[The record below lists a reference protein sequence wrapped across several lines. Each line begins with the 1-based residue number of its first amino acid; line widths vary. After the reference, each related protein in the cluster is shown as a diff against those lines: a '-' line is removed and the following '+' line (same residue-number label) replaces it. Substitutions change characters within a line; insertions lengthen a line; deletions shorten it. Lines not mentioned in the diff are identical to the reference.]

1 MQINVN
7 FIDYGG
13 TMQERRKQPRKNLMS
28 YTQVFDLYGGY
39 LLGYL
44 GDLNLLG
51 VMVIGDKN
59 IEINTKLTL
68 AIELPELKGITATRM
83 TIPARVAWCEQD
95 ISPEYFNIGF
105 EFQELQEAQA
115 KIISAIMEGYEFR
128 RDIPKYNT
136 KPPPS

>member
-1 MQINVN
+1 
-7 FIDYGG
+7 
-13 TMQERRKQPRKNLMS
+13 MQERRKQPRKNLMS

-105 EFQELQEAQA
+105 EFQELQDAQA

-136 KPPPS
+136 KPPAG

>member
-1 MQINVN
+1 
-7 FIDYGG
+7 
-13 TMQERRKQPRKNLMS
+13 MQERRKQPRKNLMS